1 MRLNQPERKSP
12 RAGWHDYNGGEY
24 FVTICTHN
32 REHFF
37 GTIINHKMN
46 LSEIGIY
53 TAECIVKISELNH
66 DAVVKEYVVMPN
78 HIHLI
83 LDVARMGRV
92 GMGRVGMGCVG
103 MGHCPIPTAT
113 VMNRDCPIPTA
124 AEQSPQSIEINTE
137 MQRRSLSKG
146 RVSVIIGSF
155 KSAVTKFARQKGMY
169 FAWQTRFHDHIIRN
183 QEEYYRIAT
192 YIRENPNKWDEDCFF
207 LK

>member
-83 LDVARMGRV
+83 LDVVRLGR
-92 GMGRVGMGCVG
+92 VG
-103 MGHCPIPTAT
+103 MGHCPIPTVASDY
-113 VMNRDCPIPTA
+113 DCPIPTA
-124 AEQSPQSIEINTE
+124 AEQSRQSIEINTE

-192 YIRENPNKWDEDCFF
+192 YIRENPNKWNEDCFF

>member
-92 GMGRVGMGCVG
+92 GMGCVG

-113 VMNRDCPIPTA
+113 VMNRDCPIPKA
-124 AEQSPQSIEINTE
+124 AEQSRQSIEINTE

>member
-92 GMGRVGMGCVG
+92 GMGCVG

-124 AEQSPQSIEINTE
+124 AEQSRQSIEINTE

-183 QEEYYRIAT
+183 QEEYCSKT
-192 YIRENPNKWDEDCFF
+192 D
-207 LK
+207 

>member
-1 MRLNQPERKSP
+1 M
-12 RAGWHDYNGGEY
+12 
-24 FVTICTHN
+24 V
-32 REHFF
+32 
-37 GTIINHKMN
+37 
-46 LSEIGIY
+46 Y
-53 TAECIVKISELNH
+53 TTAKCIAKISELNH
-66 DAVVKEYVVMPN
+66 DAVVKEYVIMPN

-83 LDVARMGRV
+83 LDVVRV
-92 GMGRVGMGCVG
+92 GMGQ
-103 MGHCPIPTAT
+103 CPIPTVASDY
-113 VMNRDCPIPTA
+113 DCPIPTVMA
-124 AEQSPQSIEINTE
+124 DQLPQSIEINTE

-155 KSAVTKFARQKGMY
+155 KSAVTKFARQKGIY

>member
-92 GMGRVGMGCVG
+92 GMGQ
-103 MGHCPIPTAT
+103 
-113 VMNRDCPIPTA
+113 CPIPTA
-124 AEQSPQSIEINTE
+124 AEQSRQSIEINTE

>member
-1 MRLNQPERKSP
+1 MRLNKPERKSP

-37 GTIINHKMN
+37 GTIINYKMN

-53 TAECIVKISELNH
+53 TAECIAKISELNH

-83 LDVARMGRV
+83 LDVVRLGRV
-92 GMGRVGMGCVG
+92 GMGQ
-103 MGHCPIPTAT
+103 CPIPTVASDY
-113 VMNRDCPIPTA
+113 DCPIPTA
-124 AEQSPQSIEINTE
+124 AEQSRQSIEINTE

>member
-12 RAGWHDYNGGEY
+12 RAEWHDYNGGEY

-83 LDVARMGRV
+83 LDVVRLWRV
-92 GMGRVGMGCVG
+92 GMGQ
-103 MGHCPIPTAT
+103 CPIPTVASDY
-113 VMNRDCPIPTA
+113 DCPIPTA
-124 AEQSPQSIEINTE
+124 AEQSRQSIEINTE

-192 YIRENPNKWDEDCFF
+192 YIRENPNKWNEDCFF

>member
-12 RAGWHDYNGGEY
+12 RAEWHDYNGGEY

-92 GMGRVGMGCVG
+92 GMGCVG

-124 AEQSPQSIEINTE
+124 AEQSRQSIEINTE

>member
-92 GMGRVGMGCVG
+92 GMGCVG
-103 MGHCPIPTAT
+103 MGQ
-113 VMNRDCPIPTA
+113 CPIPTA
-124 AEQSPQSIEINTE
+124 AEQSRQSIEINTE